1 MDSEPLLEQ
10 LPTAYAVA
18 IRLTEAGH
26 PDEVIADALGVPART
41 VPTLLSLA
49 CAKRDHLGEPEGD
62 EHVGN

>member
-26 PDEVIADALGVPART
+26 PDQVIADALDVPTRS

-49 CAKRDHLGEPEGD
+49 HAKRAHLEQGG
-62 EHVGN
+62 GNA